1 MINPHSDKAAI
12 NGYQNKTLQEQVHD
26 FPLFFIKIEF
36 DHFRHIRNLEV
47 PFNSPITVIS
57 GSNKS
62 GKTSI
67 LLSIACSHYNFF
79 KRNPNTGQFERTRW
93 GDVMKFTNHDIQTED
108 WTYFVS
114 YRNGNRTDTKR
125 GQRKMATKKWNGVA
139 KKESQIGT
147 PRGGNNNGRKVYL
160 IDMDRIVPVR
170 NCSQT
175 IYKKAKGHA
184 LNPLSTTLREYLSYI
199 LEVNYNVGEIY
210 AEANNKVFG
219 YNTSHRYSS
228 YNSASGEDT
237 LTRVLDD
244 IIAAENKSLILIEEI
259 EIGLHPKIQRRL
271 MDIIYHEAKINQ
283 KQFIIT
289 SHAPSILSS
298 VNPESRVFIESNN
311 NGFRAIQGISINAA
325 LTKMDAESYP
335 LLYIYVEDEISQELT
350 RKAIEEINKIYNG
363 FSRLV
368 RVIIIGSADQTYQY
382 YKQCALLF
390 SKEVINAGY
399 ACILDGD
406 MRDKRTRDN
415 DLCYPPEE
423 LLFFHYSNNAPEKML
438 LNEYLAAYPNETL
451 QYHFDYSNPHCL
463 LSKMVEVG
471 VCVSK
476 EDAFDM
482 CFNALKSTGHGQQ
495 YLNEMQQFIINCC
508 KKFSPDL

>member
-1 MINPHSDKAAI
+1 MINPNSDKAAI
-12 NGYQNKTLQEQVHD
+12 NGYQNKTPQEQVHD
-26 FPLFFIKIEF
+26 FPLFFSKIVF

-47 PFNSPITVIS
+47 SFNSPITVLS

-67 LLSIACSHYNFF
+67 LLSIACSHYNFL

-108 WTYFVS
+108 WTYHVT
-114 YRNGNRTDTKR
+114 YRNGQKSDRKR

-147 PRGGNNNGRKVYL
+147 PKGGNNNGRKVYL
-160 IDMDRIVPVR
+160 IDMDRIMPAR
-170 NCSQT
+170 NSSQA
-175 IYKKAKGHA
+175 IYKKAKKHA
-184 LNPLSTTLREYLSYI
+184 INPLSTTLREYLSYI

-228 YNSASGEDT
+228 YNSASGEDA

-271 MDIIYHEAKINQ
+271 MDIIYHEAKRNQ

-289 SHAPSILSS
+289 SHAPTILSS

-311 NGFRAIQGISINAA
+311 NVFRAIQGISINAA
-325 LTKMDAESYP
+325 LTKMDADSYP
-335 LLYIYVEDEISQELT
+335 LLYIYVEDEISQQLT
-350 RKAIEEINKIYNG
+350 RKVIEEINRTHNG

-368 RVIIIGSADQTYQY
+368 KVVIIGSAAQTYQY
-382 YKQCALLF
+382 YKQCELLF
-390 SKEVINAGY
+390 SEEIINAGY

-406 MRDKRTRDN
+406 MRDKRKNDN
-415 DLCYPPEE
+415 SLSYPPEE
-423 LLFFHYSNNAPEKML
+423 LLFFHYSSNAPEKML

-451 QYHFDYSNPHCL
+451 QYHVNNSDPHCL
-463 LSKMVEVG
+463 LSKMVEEG
-471 VCVSK
+471 VCGSK
-476 EDAFDM
+476 ENAFEM
-482 CFNALKSTGHGQQ
+482 CFNALKGTVHGQQ
-495 YLNEMQQFIINCC
+495 YLNEMQQFIIGCC